1 MPTRWSMAAIALLT
15 AGAWPARAEACS
27 CGQLKPR
34 TLLPSVT
41 SLAPAT
47 GPWLVVHGGDGVAEL
62 RSEQGDPLGVETQH
76 SFSALALCS
85 RQFDL
90 LRPTTPLEAGARYE
104 LVISSAAGA
113 DSRSFRATDRE
124 PATFPVTARVT
135 VGHTVVD
142 SVSSEA
148 SCADPQFN
156 GLHQNGVLFA
166 SVELDHPA
174 LLFAELSASDSKFGT
189 LSEGTATLSEGMSS
203 EFAISTTVTISVPQ
217 LDTTAKCVTLKLFD
231 ARDAKVFD
239 QELCPQPGQTLE
251 SDHALTV
258 SEHLIPEP
266 GEDPESGCGCRVG
279 SRSRPEPWVAALL
292 ALAVV
297 CRVRRVRTA
306 ASAARSSR

>member
-1 MPTRWSMAAIALLT
+1 MLTRWSMAAMALLT

-27 CGQLKPR
+27 CGPPKPR

-47 GPWLVVHGGDGVAEL
+47 GPWLVMHGGDGVAEL

-76 SFSALALCS
+76 SFGALALCS

-104 LVISSAAGA
+104 LAISSTAGA
-113 DSRSFRATDRE
+113 DSRGFRATDRE
-124 PATFPVTARVT
+124 LATLPVTAHVKLA
-135 VGHTVVD
+135 HTAVD
-142 SVSSEA
+142 SESGG
-148 SCADPQFN
+148 CADPKLD
-156 GLHQNGVLFA
+156 GLHQKGLFA
-166 SVELDHPA
+166 ATVELDQPA
-174 LLFAELSASDSKFGT
+174 LLFAELSASDSKFEQ
-189 LSEGTATLSEGMSS
+189 LSDGSATLSEGMAS
-203 EFAISTTVTISVPQ
+203 EFAISTTATAELPE

-239 QELCPQPGQTLE
+239 QELCPEPGKTLE

-279 SRSRPEPWVAALL
+279 SGSRPEPWVAALL

-297 CRVRRVRTA
+297 CSVRRVEPA
-306 ASAARSSR
+306 ARASRSSR

>member
-1 MPTRWSMAAIALLT
+1 MAAMALLT

-27 CGQLKPR
+27 CGPPKPR

-47 GPWLVVHGGDGVAEL
+47 GPWLVMHGGDGVAEL

-76 SFSALALCS
+76 SFGALALCS

-104 LVISSAAGA
+104 LAISSTAGA

-124 PATFPVTARVT
+124 PATLPVMAHVKLA
-135 VGHTVVD
+135 HTVVD
-142 SVSSEA
+142 TESGGCS
-148 SCADPQFN
+148 DPKLD
-156 GLHQNGVLFA
+156 GLHQKGVFAA
-166 SVELDHPA
+166 SVVLDQPA
-174 LLFAELSASDSKFGT
+174 LLFAELSASDSKFEQ
-189 LSEGTATLSEGMSS
+189 LSDGSATLSEGVAS
-203 EFAISTTVTISVPQ
+203 EFAISTTATAELPE
-217 LDTTAKCVTLKLFD
+217 LDTTAECVTLKLFD

-239 QELCPQPGQTLE
+239 QELCPEPGKTLQ

-279 SRSRPEPWVAALL
+279 PASRPEPWVAALL

-297 CRVRRVRTA
+297 WRVRRSKPA
-306 ASAARSSR
+306 ARAVRSSR